1 MAKKSSNFGKALADF
16 LALVLSGAV
25 FGLLAMPFISAK
37 MTVFGKEI
45 VSNASGY
52 DLLDFD
58 TNASLATVVLLL
70 IIFASL
76 MAVCAI
82 LKLLYDEKIVSNKTF
97 GKVVGFGL
105 IIMALAVVVMAI
117 VAMIVVPSNCE
128 AYSFGSTASAGN
140 YAGWLALVLVLVDAL
155 AGIIASYFAIKK

>member
-1 MAKKSSNFGKALADF
+1 MAKKSSKFGKTLADF
-16 LALVLSGAV
+16 LALVLSGVV
-25 FGLLAMPFISAK
+25 FGLLAMPFIS
-37 MTVFGKEI
+37 GKGSALGGEI
-45 VSNASGY
+45 VKNASGY
-52 DLLDFD
+52 DLLNFD
-58 TNASLATVVLLL
+58 SNAGLATVILLL

-117 VAMIVVPSNCE
+117 VAMIVVPTN
-128 AYSFGSTASAGN
+128 F
-140 YAGWLALVLVLVDAL
+140 
-155 AGIIASYFAIKK
+155 GII

>member
-1 MAKKSSNFGKALADF
+1 MAKKSSKFGKTLADF
-16 LALVLSGAV
+16 LALVLSGVV
-25 FGLLAMPFISAK
+25 FGLLAMPFISSK
-37 MTVFGKEI
+37 MTIAGREI

-52 DLLDFD
+52 DLLNFD
-58 TNASLATVVLLL
+58 ANAGLATVVLLL

-105 IIMALAVVVMAI
+105 ILMAFAVVVMAI
-117 VAMIVVPSNCE
+117 VAMIVVPTNCKS
-128 AYSFGSTASAGN
+128 YSLWGASVGS

-155 AGIIASYFAIKK
+155 AGLIASYLAIKK

>member
-1 MAKKSSNFGKALADF
+1 MAKKSSNFGKTLADF
-16 LALVLSGAV
+16 LALVLSVVV

-37 MTVFGKEI
+37 MTILGKEV

-52 DLLDFD
+52 DLLNFD
-58 TNASLATVVLLL
+58 ANAGLATVVLLL

-82 LKLLYDEKIVSNKTF
+82 LKLLYDAKIVSNKTF
-97 GKVVGFGL
+97 GKVVGLGL
-105 IIMALAVVVMAI
+105 ILMAFAVVVMAI

-128 AYSFGSTASAGN
+128 AYSFGSASAGN
-140 YAGWLALVLVLVDAL
+140 YAGWFALVLVLVDAL
-155 AGIIASYFAIKK
+155 AGLIASYFAIKK

>member
-37 MTVFGKEI
+37 GSALGGEI
-45 VSNASGY
+45 VNNASGY
-52 DLLDFD
+52 DLLNFD
-58 TNASLATVVLLL
+58 SNAGLATVVLLL

-82 LKLLYDEKIVSNKTF
+82 LKLLYDEKIVSDKTF

-117 VAMIVVPSNCE
+117 FAMIVVPSNCKS
-128 AYSFGSTASAGN
+128 YSLWGASAGS

-155 AGIIASYFAIKK
+155 AGLIASYFAIKK